1 MILEADNLAITRTMY
16 DKVFFN
22 AFEAATSDGAYV
34 MGSVDDASLFRT
46 TTIDNGAYLGITSVG
61 TGLWKRIGEVEQIPQ
76 SSPVL
81 GNAFTVIPEDFADG
95 IEISKNLMDDAMG
108 DTWQNIIRQF
118 GQMARVTQQIAAF
131 GIFRGAT
138 TTTLTADGFPLGY
151 ASHPLIGT
159 QGGVQSNIV
168 PGPLSIAS
176 LKAALLL
183 MRRMKNM
190 NGIPM
195 GATGATLVVPLAL
208 WDTAL
213 EITQSVLVSD
223 SSLNTTNVFR
233 NVYGLRVVTSPY
245 LGAETAGGSDTNCF
259 LIAQNTPIIRVVR
272 QGVQTALRDW
282 SMSTNRTYFYQGNFR
297 ETSYCPDWFGFVVIG
312 S

>member
-1 MILEADNLAITRTMY
+1 MITEADNLALTRTQV
-16 DKVFFN
+16 DVVFFKS
-22 AFEAATSDGAYV
+22 FEEPTTDGAY
-34 MGSVDDASLFRT
+34 SIASAANAKIFRT
-46 TTIDNGAYLGITSVG
+46 TTIDKGAFLGITSVG

-76 SSPVL
+76 SVNVL

-95 IEISKNLMDDAMG
+95 IEISKNLFDDAMY
-108 DTWQNIIRQF
+108 DTWQNLVRQF
-118 GQMARVTQQIAAF
+118 GAMARVTQDMAAF

-168 PGPLSIAS
+168 AGPLTRAS

-183 MRRMKNM
+183 MRKTKNM
-190 NGIPM
+190 NGVPM
-195 GATGATLVVPLAL
+195 GMTGAVLLVPLSE
-208 WDTAL
+208 WDNAL

-223 SSLNTTNVFR
+223 SALNTVNVFR
-233 NVYGLRVVTSPY
+233 SVYGLQVMTSPY
-245 LGAETAGGSDTNCF
+245 IGADSGGSDTNCF
-259 LIAQNTPIIRVVR
+259 LIAANTPIIRVVR

-297 ETSYCPDWFGFVVIG
+297 ETSYCPDWSGIVVIG